1 MEDELRREQ
10 REMQGMIR
18 AKQQLIDAQ
27 ERKIQTLDAANQ
39 RLLGALAQ
47 LREHYQD
54 QVESRKVL
62 VHNGSSPPAYRSSSC

>member
-1 MEDELRREQ
+1 
-10 REMQGMIR
+10 MQGMIR

-47 LREHYQD
+47 LRQHYQD
-54 QVESRKVL
+54 QVVAEEPRRVA
-62 VHNGSSPPAYRSSSC
+62 VHNGGGSPPAYRSSSC